1 LQLTKHEIF
10 AVKYIKETQKCG
22 SLCIFAAF
30 YGLLYIWRKVAISS
44 DLFLEIQAVPRR
56 VLIGFSPYL
65 SPDIGPTA
73 RPYGPI
79 WDRRD
84 GRKQVSTSN
93 LAFYCG
99 TPERDNFDIIQHKK
113 SSRIGLFPRYSAP
126 AVSASFLLSYCL
138 RTRAAWIPSFLTCSV
153 NPQHSSLVKSM
164 PRSSIHVESA
174 FTAIQLVNAFDA
186 SYLAYYPWFII

>member
-1 LQLTKHEIF
+1 MRVF
-10 AVKYIKETQKCG
+10 N

-56 VLIGFSPYL
+56 VLSGFSPYL

-113 SSRIGLFPRYSAP
+113 STRIELFHRYRP
-126 AVSASFLLSYCL
+126 LAVSASFLLPYCL
-138 RTRAAWIPSFLTCSV
+138 RTRAATVKRQPPPPPSIPTWLSRCLARPFTW
-153 NPQHSSLVKSM
+153 NQHSPPYSL
-164 PRSSIHVESA
+164 
-174 FTAIQLVNAFDA
+174 
-186 SYLAYYPWFII
+186 